1 MAPRSLSLI
10 LISSEG
16 CHLCE
21 RAGHLLTVLAK
32 ELAEDTEMTVREVS
46 WQSDEGAALVRRD
59 GVPFPPALYVEGALA
74 GYGRLSERA
83 VRRKLAQPTA

>member
-1 MAPRSLSLI
+1 MAASSLLLI

-21 RAGHLLTVLAK
+21 RARQLLTVLA
-32 ELAEDTEMTVREVS
+32 EDREVTVRELS
-46 WQSDEGAALVRRD
+46 WQSAEGAALVLRD

-83 VRRKLAQPTA
+83 VRRKLAQPRA